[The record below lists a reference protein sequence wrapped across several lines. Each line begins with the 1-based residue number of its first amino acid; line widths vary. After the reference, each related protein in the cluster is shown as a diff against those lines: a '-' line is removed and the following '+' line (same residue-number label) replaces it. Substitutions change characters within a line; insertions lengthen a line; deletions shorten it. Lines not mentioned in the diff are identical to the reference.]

1 MSKIFLNS
9 VVAAILLSAFLAT
22 APASAQ
28 DNTRVYE
35 PGSVWAVSY
44 VRTKPGMF
52 NAYLND
58 LSKVWRVFL
67 DAQAEDGDILS
78 YKVLSVTSPRDG
90 EANLIL
96 MVEFKNFATF
106 DRSPEYFEEL
116 TKKVQGSLDASI
128 QAGIDR
134 GALRD
139 LMGGVN
145 ARELKFTN

>member
-1 MSKIFLNS
+1 MTRELIKIT
-9 VVAAILLSAFLAT
+9 AISLFFSGFTAF

-28 DNTRVYE
+28 DNTRVYDQ
-35 PGSVWAVSY
+35 GSVWNVSY
-44 VRTKPGMF
+44 VRTKPGQF

-58 LSKVWRVFL
+58 LSKVWRVYL
-67 DAQAEDGDILS
+67 EDSKKDGDVLS
-78 YKVLSVTSPRDG
+78 YRVLSVASPRDG

-106 DRSPEYFEEL
+106 DRSIEYFEKQAE
-116 TKKVQGSLDASI
+116 KIQGSLDATS
-128 QAGIDR
+128 QANIDR

-145 ARELKFTN
+145 ARELHFTN